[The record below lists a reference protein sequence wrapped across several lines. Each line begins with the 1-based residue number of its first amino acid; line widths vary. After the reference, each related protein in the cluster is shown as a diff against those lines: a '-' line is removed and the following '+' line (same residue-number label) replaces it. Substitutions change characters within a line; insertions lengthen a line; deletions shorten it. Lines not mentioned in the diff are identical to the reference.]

1 MLSSLTPTDVAFLMA
16 GLMQAV
22 AAVLWL
28 VGGWIIGDTQRAAL
42 HWSAFAGLSAASFG
56 FLVAAMLSHGAVAH
70 DPSAGDP
77 QAADWLRAVGN
88 TLGVLGLMALQ
99 RGIWLFIG
107 RPLRHAGH
115 ALALVVVLLASWI
128 GLDPA
133 AGSLRVGVLSAVQ
146 VVLAL
151 GIARDLHAHARD
163 TQRRR
168 RPALLALPLLLAAA
182 AIGARG
188 VRALTEPASVL
199 AEMTVNS
206 GLNVGSAFAYVL
218 LSLAFHATLMVL
230 VVTRLVDDLQRLS
243 SRDGLTGLL
252 NRRALEDA
260 LLAQF
265 QRSRR
270 SGEPFCVLMLDVD
283 HFKDINDRHG
293 HAVGDLALK
302 HLSAL
307 LLVHMREVD
316 RLARFGGEEFLV
328 LLPGLAPADALPV
341 AERLRSVVAAA
352 PMPLPGVSITLSV
365 SIGMAE
371 WGGALDE
378 PTRLLVRADAAMY
391 QAKQHGR
398 DRVVWDGAAPRIA

>member
-22 AAVLWL
+22 AAALWL
-28 VGGWIIGDTQRAAL
+28 IGGWIIGDTQRAAL

-70 DPSAGDP
+70 DSSAGDP

-163 TQRRR
+163 TLRRR
-168 RPALLALPLLLAAA
+168 RPLLLALPLLLAAA

-188 VRALTEPASVL
+188 LRALTEPASVL

-218 LSLAFHATLMVL
+218 LSLTFHATLMVL
-230 VVTRLVDDLQRLS
+230 VVTRLVADLRRLS
-243 SRDGLTGLL
+243 RHDGLTGLL

-293 HAVGDLALK
+293 HAVGDLVLK

-352 PMPLPGVSITLSV
+352 PMPLAGVSITLSV

-398 DRVVWDGAAPRIA
+398 DRVVWDGAEPLTA